1 MTTPARSSVVMS
13 AARLMAGRNPIAS
26 AVLVMGHQK
35 VHAAEFL
42 DGESVLIFQSG
53 LRKRSVIRGGKVIE
67 SGESS
72 FIGCELV
79 RERMD
84 SIIARLTA
92 QGYFTK
98 VKEVQQV
105 TLPLLPME
113 RVAQVA

>member
-1 MTTPARSSVVMS
+1 MTTPASSSVVMR
-13 AARLMAGRNPIAS
+13 AARLMAGRVPIVS

-72 FIGCELV
+72 FTGCELV

-84 SIIARLTA
+84 SIVARLSA
-92 QGYFTK
+92 QGYHTK
-98 VKEVQQV
+98 VKVIQPV

-113 RVAQVA
+113 QVVQAA